1 MNKINERLKEERLR
15 LGFNQT
21 DFGRIGGVQL
31 KAQSNYENG
40 SRVPDASYLA
50 ALAEHGV
57 DVNYVITGNRA
68 VSEEKLREEF
78 ELMMTAY
85 RLIEKETKKSNA
97 TDKQKADAAFA
108 LYQAYKEK
116 IADPEQLAK
125 IIAKLVAA

>member
-1 MNKINERLKEERLR
+1 MESIGKRLREERVR
-15 LGFNQT
+15 LGLNQDEFVALAGIQRRT
-21 DFGRIGGVQL
+21 QT
-31 KAQSNYENG
+31 NYENDV
-40 SRVPDASYLA
+40 RAPDAAYLA

-57 DVNYVITGNRA
+57 DINYVITGIRS

-85 RLIEKETKKSNA
+85 RLIEKETKKTNA